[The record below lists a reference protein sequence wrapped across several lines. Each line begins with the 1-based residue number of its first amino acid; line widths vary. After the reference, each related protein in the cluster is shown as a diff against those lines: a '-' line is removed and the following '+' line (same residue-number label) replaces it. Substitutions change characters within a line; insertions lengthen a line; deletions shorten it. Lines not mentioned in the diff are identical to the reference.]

1 MNPFVSRTAC
11 GPLYARKQMLPWQ
24 SITDDFCLV
33 IFHVCRVIHIYIIFR
48 IVLRNF
54 QIALNHKKIDLFM
67 KALGCSTPILLH

>member
-1 MNPFVSRTAC
+1 MNPFVSRTV
-11 GPLYARKQMLPWQ
+11 PRHYMQKKQMLAWQ

-54 QIALNHKKIDLFM
+54 QIALNHKKIYLFL